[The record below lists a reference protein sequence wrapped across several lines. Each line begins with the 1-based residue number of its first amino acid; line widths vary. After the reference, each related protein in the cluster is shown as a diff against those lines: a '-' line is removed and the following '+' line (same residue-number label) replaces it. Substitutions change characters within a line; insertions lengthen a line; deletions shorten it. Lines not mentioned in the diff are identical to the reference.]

1 MSGEATHKPKR
12 RVVPADLIETT
23 PDAGAAFHWALA
35 APLLLFLAWIWVDVF
50 THYSPVRPFWL
61 DVGLAALAYAVVFVL
76 PLGVAAH
83 RAVTA
88 APRLFQHAG
97 WDLRPLEPVAS
108 EEQYLVRYTY
118 RERRRAPGSWR
129 RWLMR
134 AAQGWVYLEIATI
147 FTGAVLMI
155 PLFFSA
161 TEFGFGR

>member
-1 MSGEATHKPKR
+1 MSREPAHKPRR

-23 PDAGAAFHWALA
+23 PDAGATLHWALA

-97 WDLRPLEPVAS
+97 WDPGPSNQL
-108 EEQYLVRYTY
+108 
-118 RERRRAPGSWR
+118 RRRSSTSYVIHTANG
-129 RWLMR
+129 
-134 AAQGWVYLEIATI
+134 
-147 FTGAVLMI
+147 GARLG
-155 PLFFSA
+155 A
-161 TEFGFGR
+161 GGAG